1 MYWWHNVLFSKR
13 HPRHRKEMAQFSYLS
28 HALSGRSIYFV
39 IYPYCNSACSILYCV
54 FVQFFA
60 SYTYLYIY
68 IYLYIYTY
76 TYFWYS
82 FVLLI
87 PFCLYIIYLST
98 DPFTIYPF
106 IPLIISL
113 GQFYMFS
120 FSFYIFDSICL
131 FTFCTQVV
139 AYFIRVFHLC
149 SLYSWFLCCIKVP
162 KQ

>member
-68 IYLYIYTY
+68 ISIYIYIYVHLFLIFIRFAHSLLSIHHLSIHWPIHYLSVYSSYHIPWSVLHVFIFFLYIW
-76 TYFWYS
+76 F
-82 FVLLI
+82 
-87 PFCLYIIYLST
+87 YLSIHLLYT
-98 DPFTIYPF
+98 
-106 IPLIISL
+106 S
-113 GQFYMFS
+113 G
-120 FSFYIFDSICL
+120 CL
-131 FTFCTQVV
+131 
-139 AYFIRVFHLC
+139 
-149 SLYSWFLCCIKVP
+149 LYSCLSSMFTL
-162 KQ
+162 